1 MQKNKNR
8 AHPSLLSTPGFLTLL
23 ILPLLLTACAVDP
36 IWEEG
41 QTLSEVSA
49 TELGQAKAL
58 AASGRSAQAAER
70 YLALAAESEPPARAQ
85 LRLKAARILLAA
97 GDTGAARKALAAI
110 RQSELSAAQRELL
123 LLTEA
128 DLELLEGRP
137 REAVARLERVRHRAL
152 PEALQLQYYGILA
165 SAERLLDHPIAAAR
179 ALDMIDTL
187 LDRPQARL
195 VNQVSLLST
204 LSQAAPDRLDTLAG
218 EGKGRMR
225 GWVEVLRLS
234 ERWGNDASALAR
246 EYRAWRAAHPKH
258 PALPELAT
266 AYVSQL
272 ASGYAKDDVLT
283 VLLPRGGRFAGAA
296 TAVRDGI
303 EAARAADASGRRPA
317 LRFVNST
324 DPGAVRRL
332 HARAAKGGADYV
344 IGPLQKASVDALS
357 RGGRL
362 SVPTLALNETTHR
375 EGHASGLY
383 QFSLSPDDEAAEVAH
398 KARGAGLRRALV
410 LRPEGR
416 WGERLARAFSHQW
429 QGLGGILVA
438 ERTVDASDAGY
449 ARQVTELTQNT
460 AADLVFLIA
469 TPDLARLVNPLIT
482 KASAGRLPVIATSHV
497 YSGGFERVRDRDLV
511 GLYFVDIPWML
522 GVGGQGP
529 LSRYRMMAGLDN
541 TPDPL
546 ARLYAMG
553 IDAYRLA
560 PRMEDLARHPGS
572 LYPGQTGG
580 LSVDASGQIRRRLSL
595 ARFTVDGPRPV
606 EVEALRAAR

>member
-8 AHPSLLSTPGFLTLL
+8 APSSPLSTLGFLTLL

-41 QTLSEVSA
+41 QALAEVSA
-49 TELGQAKAL
+49 TELDQAEAL

-70 YLALAAESEPPARAQ
+70 YLALAAEAEPPARAQ

-97 GDTGAARKALAAI
+97 GDTSAARKALAAI
-110 RQSELSAAQRELL
+110 RQGELSAAQRELL

-137 REAVARLERVRHRAL
+137 REAVARLERVRHHAL
-152 PEALQLQYYGILA
+152 PDALQLQYHGTLA
-165 SAERLLDHPIAAAR
+165 SAERLLDHPVAAAR
-179 ALDMIDTL
+179 ALDVIDTL

-204 LSQAAPDRLDTLAG
+204 LSQADPDRLDTLAD

-225 GWVEVLRLS
+225 GWVEVLRLCQ
-234 ERWGNDASALAR
+234 RWGNDPVALAR
-246 EYRAWRAAHPKH
+246 EYRAWRGAHPRH
-258 PALPELAT
+258 PALPELAR
-266 AYVSQL
+266 AYTSQL
-272 ASGYAKDDVLT
+272 SSGYAKDAVLT

-303 EAARAADASGRRPA
+303 EAARAADDSGHRPA
-317 LRFVNST
+317 LRFISST
-324 DPGAVRRL
+324 DPKAVRRL
-332 HARAAKGGADYV
+332 HARATQGGADYV
-344 IGPLQKASVDALS
+344 IGPLQKAGVDALS
-357 RGGRL
+357 RAGRL
-362 SVPTLALNETTHR
+362 TVPTLALNETTHR
-375 EGHASGLY
+375 EGHAEGLY

-398 KARGAGLRRALV
+398 KARAAGLRRALI

-416 WGERLARAFSHQW
+416 WGERLARTFSHHW
-429 QGLGGILVA
+429 QGLGGIIVA
-438 ERTVDASDAGY
+438 ERTVDASNAAY
-449 ARQVTELTQNT
+449 ARQVTELTRNT

-469 TPDLARLVNPLIT
+469 TPDLARLVNPLIN

-595 ARFTVDGPRPV
+595 AHFTVDGPRPV